1 MPTCAQAVLLAEVEG
16 ARGGI
21 GPPHAPYMLHIQGPP
36 GETELFRTLVLGVTD
51 YAIYAL
57 DPAGS
62 VSSWNAGAQ
71 RAKGYT
77 QDEILGAHFSC
88 FYTPEDRDS
97 GLPEQALQLARE
109 TGRFVAEGCWRMRKD
124 GTRFWAHVL
133 ITPMFDRTGKQIGYA
148 KVTRDMT
155 QQKAD
160 AERIAEVTRKLDLAL
175 ENMSQGLCLFDPEGI
190 VILTNRRMEEV
201 FQGAG
206 KALAPGANF
215 LTLCRTMAGAHESEA
230 AAPGALAGLPGGDAQ
245 PEAGQPDGR
254 GEQYAQALYERHRE
268 ILRRHKH
275 WRSVEA
281 LPDGRAI
288 ALSHSAMADG
298 SWVTTCEDVTEQR
311 RIEAKIHHM
320 ARHDGLTGLPNRSY
334 FNHYLDEELLRAQKQ
349 GCQVATLGIDL
360 DRFKEIND
368 LHGHAAGDTV
378 LKAVSGR
385 IAGQLEAGEF
395 IARIGGDEFIA
406 VKRFERQAELSD
418 FTARLVTCL
427 SEPVRLDGFDL
438 TTGASIGIAI
448 FPGDGAHRDQLVS
461 NTDLAMYRA
470 KGSLSESICFYES
483 RMDEAERERRA
494 LAGELWTAIAA
505 HQFVLDY
512 QVQTAIASGEVIGC
526 EVLLRWHHP
535 ERGLIPPDNFIP
547 LAEECGAILPIGEW
561 VLRTACR
568 EAAQWTYP
576 RKISVNLSPVQITHG
591 NLVTMVAH
599 VLEETGLAAGRLEL
613 EITESTIIGDKD
625 RALDI
630 LRRIKALGVTIAID
644 DFGTGYS
651 SLDTLRSFPF
661 DKIKLD
667 RTFIAEIS
675 GSQQAKAIIRAIL
688 ALGQSLAIPVLAEGV
703 ETDEQLSL
711 LLAEGCD
718 EAQGFL
724 LGRPQPLEYFR
735 RVHAVIGHGATAA
748 AS

>member
-1 MPTCAQAVLLAEVEG
+1 MT
-16 ARGGI
+16 
-21 GPPHAPYMLHIQGPP
+21 HNQGPP
-36 GETELFRTLVLGVTD
+36 AEAELFRTLVLGVAD

-57 DPAGS
+57 DPSGS

-71 RAKGYT
+71 RIKGYT

-88 FYTPEDRDS
+88 FYTAEDRAA
-97 GLPEQALQLARE
+97 GQPEQALLQARE
-109 TGRFVAEGCWRMRKD
+109 LGRFEAAGCWRVRKD

-133 ITPMFDRTGKQIGYA
+133 ITPLYGMGGMDGGLIGYA

-155 QQKAD
+155 QQQAD
-160 AERIAEVTRKLDLAL
+160 AERLAEVTRKLDLAL
-175 ENMSQGLCLFDPEGI
+175 ENMSQGLCLFDPAGTI
-190 VILTNRRMEEV
+190 ILTNGRMDEI
-201 FQGAG
+201 FGGAG
-206 KALAPGANF
+206 KTLAPGADF
-215 LTLCRTMAGAHESEA
+215 FGLCRTMAGVLENEA
-230 AAPGALAGLPGGDAQ
+230 AAPGAQAGREYGDAN
-245 PEAGQPDGR
+245 PEPGQPDGR
-254 GEQYAQALYERHRE
+254 AGQYAVALYERHRE
-268 ILRRHKH
+268 ILRRHRN
-275 WRSVEA
+275 WRSVEV

-311 RIEAKIHHM
+311 RIEAKIQHM
-320 ARHDGLTGLPNRSY
+320 ACHDGLTGLPNRNY
-334 FNHYLDEELLRAQKQ
+334 FNDYLDEELLRAQKL

-378 LKAVSGR
+378 LKSVSAR
-385 IAGQLEAGEF
+385 IAGQLEPGEF

-418 FTARLVTCL
+418 FSARLVTCL

-448 FPGDGAHRDQLVS
+448 FPGDGERRDQLVS

-483 RMDEAERERRA
+483 RMDEAERARRA

-505 HQFVLDY
+505 NQFVLDY
-512 QVQTAIASGEVIGC
+512 QVQTTIATGEAIGC
-526 EVLLRWHHP
+526 EALLRWLHP
-535 ERGLIPPDNFIP
+535 ERGLIAPDNFIP

-561 VLRTACR
+561 VLRTACQ

-576 RKISVNLSPVQITHG
+576 HKVSVNLSPVQITHG
-591 NLVTMVAH
+591 DLVTVVAR

-613 EITESTIIGDKD
+613 EITESTIIGDKE

-630 LRRIKALGVTIAID
+630 LRRIKALGVSIAID

-667 RTFIAEIS
+667 RTFIAEIA

-703 ETDEQLSL
+703 ETDEQLNL
-711 LLAEGCD
+711 LHAEGCD

-724 LGRPQPLEYFR
+724 LGRPQPLAYFR
-735 RVHAVIGHGATAA
+735 RTHAAPGPRPAAA
-748 AS
+748 ASLA